1 MPKFIVRKSHDAL
14 VYYETIVDAETPED
28 ARSLARSFLYEGE
41 WLATGDVSEYDN
53 FEIDADD
60 GVRPLEDGEVIE
72 EYLTVGVTAEERD
85 ALLTGLRLLQAA
97 LETRDIAPMLRDI
110 FTNNDAHTGLD
121 PKEID
126 GLCERINL

>member
-41 WLATGDVSEYDN
+41 WFATGDVSEYDN
-53 FEIDADD
+53 FEIDADA
-60 GVRPLEDGEVIE
+60 GVHPLEDGEVIE
-72 EYLTVGVTAEERD
+72 EYLTVGVTTEERD

-97 LETRDIAPMLRDI
+97 FETGDIAPMLRDI
-110 FTNNDAHTGLD
+110 FTNNNAHIGLD
-121 PKEID
+121 LKKID
-126 GLCERINL
+126 GLCERINR

>member
-53 FEIDADD
+53 FEIDADA
-60 GVRPLEDGEVIE
+60 GVHPLEDGEVIE
-72 EYLTVGVTAEERD
+72 EYLTVGVTTEERD

-97 LETRDIAPMLRDI
+97 FETGDIAPMLRDI
-110 FTNNDAHTGLD
+110 FTNNDAHIGLD
-121 PKEID
+121 LKKID
-126 GLCERINL
+126 GLCERINR